1 MALAAGDACLTSGV
15 NFSVVRVA
23 GARREPPCG
32 SSQLPS
38 RRKCLARAVH
48 PHVQRLQIVRRKFV
62 LEAAIAKLDKFH
74 PVILDDLASGTKV
87 QALRNPAA
95 CLSSLAPGMN
105 GVRG

>member
-1 MALAAGDACLTSGV
+1 MFASPGRGESHLAAALSFPLV
-15 NFSVVRVA
+15 ENAWRVLFT
-23 GARREPPCG
+23 RTTD
-32 SSQLPS
+32 L
-38 RRKCLARAVH
+38 
-48 PHVQRLQIVRRKFV
+48 VQRLQIVRRKFV